1 MSEFNVQQY
10 GLKENPF
17 LLDIIPE
24 TLVGYEK
31 ERNALLQALKLG
43 EKHILITGMTGAGKT
58 TLSLWIKKNFEN
70 VIYLPKPPYN
80 EDELMEII
88 KRNIVCKGIVNRIKC
103 FTKHIDKYNIAEH
116 IKNKR
121 FIMLIDEAHE
131 TSREV
136 LEWSRTLIDQIKG
149 ATIIYLSLPSF
160 SQRLE
165 NELET
170 LKQRIAL
177 EIQLNRLTKDETY
190 QLIKARI
197 EYYGGRD
204 IAPFTPSFVE
214 KVYEISG
221 GFPREIIKLCD
232 KALQKAIQEKAMIVN
247 ESFLNNNAS
256 SFSPHIEEKKEEK
269 EEKPAIQEYFEIT
282 DKQREILKL
291 IKKHNYLTPP
301 QIVELI
307 DVSEYSSKVHALR
320 AINNLL
326 RRLELMNLVAREKRG
341 RKYAYYLT
349 SKAKTLLT
357 EK

>member
-1 MSEFNVQQY
+1 MSEFNIHQY

-31 ERNALLQALKLG
+31 EREALVQALKLG

-58 TLSLWIKKNFEN
+58 TLSLWIKKNFNN

-80 EDELMEII
+80 EDELVEII
-88 KRNIVCKGIVNRIKC
+88 KRTVLCKGIINKIKC
-103 FTKHIDKYNIAEH
+103 LTKHIDKYNIAEH

-121 FIMLIDEAHE
+121 FIMIIDEAHE

-160 SQRLE
+160 AERLE

-177 EIQLNRLTKDETY
+177 EIQLNKLTKNETY

-214 KVYEISG
+214 KVYELSG
-221 GFPREIIKLCD
+221 GFPREIIKQCD
-232 KALQKAIQEKAMIVN
+232 KALQKAMQEKAMIVN
-247 ESFLNNNAS
+247 EAFLMSSSHSLAS
-256 SFSPHIEEKKEEK
+256 MQQSIED
-269 EEKPAIQEYFEIT
+269 KPAIQEYFEIT
-282 DKQREILKL
+282 DKQRELLKL

-307 DVSEYSSKVHALR
+307 DISEYSSKLHALR

-326 RRLELMNLVAREKRG
+326 RRLELMNIVAREKRG

-357 EK
+357 EN